1 MPSHQARQNR
11 RVEHET
17 RPLFTPTVAAPSGE
31 VIQREATSD
40 AGQNIAASLENT
52 GTGQGLEGSTRSFLE
67 PKFGHNFAN
76 VKIHA
81 DGHADQMSKAV
92 NARAFTTGQDVF
104 FRQGEYNPNSSEGMH
119 LLAHELTHTIQQSR
133 GSVSGTSIGDGLA
146 ISDPNDAFEQEAS
159 AAANSVA
166 RGERVHVGM
175 ASGGV
180 VQRKADSSVDL
191 MPLVLQRDPNPA
203 PPAAPAPSTGTGV
216 KNTFETPPFKVPHE
230 ATSLGPVKMQAEIK
244 AELSFDQPTQAS
256 SSSDPGAP
264 TQARAGVTAS
274 PTGGVGYQAEV
285 QKEFQRRSEGALAGW
300 KPTIKG
306 GGKVTSNGG
315 EIGIEGAIERDF
327 LAGTVLSQTIKFTI
341 LGVDLKEN
349 DITFVGMSYT
359 VALAKKFKAE
369 FMPGIEVEVKG
380 GIEFKFTPDWIA
392 IGKWIAER
400 LAVSAGEA
408 VVVDGAAV
416 AGSAAAVIAPVG
428 AAALIIAGFIQTG
441 KNIDASRAAI
451 GTAVRLRKQ
460 AKDFA
465 KAYAGKLTGG
475 SGSGP
480 GADAA
485 EQKIKEYRIVS
496 LKERAEACNDLR
508 EKNGGYQKI
517 YTDILTALRPK
528 LFAQAVAEFETNYQT
543 QFGILESIG
552 EDWGMRGVFRKDM
565 RMILFADDE

>member
-1 MPSHQARQNR
+1 M
-11 RVEHET
+11 
-17 RPLFTPTVAAPSGE
+17 FTPTVAAPSSE

-40 AGQNIAASLENT
+40 TGQNIVTSLET
-52 GTGQGLEGSTRSFLE
+52 AGTGQSLDGSTRSFLE
-67 PKFGHNFAN
+67 PKFGHDFAN

-104 FRQGEYNPNSSEGMH
+104 FKQGEYKPNSAEGMH

-133 GSVSGTSIGDGLA
+133 GAVSGTSIGDGLA

-159 AAANSVA
+159 VVADRVA
-166 RGERVHVGM
+166 RGEQVRVGQ
-175 ASGGV
+175 ATSGV
-180 VQRKADSSVDL
+180 VQRSVDTGQ
-191 MPLVLQRDPNPA
+191 MVLQRDPNPA
-203 PPAAPAPSTGTGV
+203 PPAAPAPTTGTGV
-216 KNTFETPPFKVPHE
+216 KHTFETPPLKLPPEPV
-230 ATSLGPVKMQAEIK
+230 SLGPVKMQSETKAEI
-244 AELSFDQPTQAS
+244 SFDTPSADA
-256 SSSDPGAP
+256 SSSDPNAK
-264 TQARAGVTAS
+264 TQTRAGVTAS

-285 QKEFQRRSEGALAGW
+285 QREFERRVDGALKGW
-300 KPTIKG
+300 KPSIKG
-306 GGKVTSNGG
+306 GGKVTTNGG
-315 EIGIEGAIERDF
+315 EIALEGGLEGELFKGA
-327 LAGTVLSQTIKFTI
+327 AVSHTIKFTI

-359 VALAKKFKAE
+359 AAIAVKPENWFPNTPEIK
-369 FMPGIEVEVKG
+369 GIEIKG
-380 GIEFKFTPDWIA
+380 GTEFKFTPDWVQ
-392 IGKWIAER
+392 IGKWIAEK
-400 LAVSAGEA
+400 LAISAAEA
-408 VVVDGAAV
+408 VAVDGAAV
-416 AGSAAAVIAPVG
+416 AASAAAIIAPAG

-451 GTAVRLRKQ
+451 GTAVRLRRQ

-475 SGSGP
+475 SGAGP

-485 EQKIKEYRIVS
+485 EEKIRMYQIASR
-496 LKERAEACNDLR
+496 KERVEACNDLK

-517 YTDILTALRPK
+517 YGDILAALRPK
-528 LFAQAVAEFETNYQT
+528 LFTQAVAEFETNYQA

-565 RMILFADDE
+565 RMILFADDD

>member
-1 MPSHQARQNR
+1 
-11 RVEHET
+11 
-17 RPLFTPTVAAPSGE
+17 
-31 VIQREATSD
+31 
-40 AGQNIAASLENT
+40 
-52 GTGQGLEGSTRSFLE
+52 
-67 PKFGHNFAN
+67 
-76 VKIHA
+76 
-81 DGHADQMSKAV
+81 
-92 NARAFTTGQDVF
+92 
-104 FRQGEYNPNSSEGMH
+104 MH

-146 ISDPNDAFEQEAS
+146 ISDPSDAFEQEAS

-166 RGERVHVGM
+166 RGERVNVGR
-175 ASGGV
+175 ATSGV
-180 VQRKADSSVDL
+180 VQRSVDTGQ
-191 MPLVLQRDPNPA
+191 VILQRDPNPA
-203 PPAAPAPSTGTGV
+203 PPAAPAPTTGTGV

-230 ATSLGPVKMQAEIK
+230 AVSLGPVKMQAEIK

-256 SSSDPGAP
+256 SSSDPSAP

-315 EIGIEGAIERDF
+315 EIGVEGAIERDF
-327 LAGTVLSQTIKFTI
+327 LAGTLLSQTIKFTI

-359 VALAKKFKAE
+359 VAIAKKFKAE

-380 GIEFKFTPDWIA
+380 GIEFKFTPDWIQ
-392 IGKWIAER
+392 IGKWIAEK
-400 LAVSAGEA
+400 LAVSAAEA

-416 AGSAAAVIAPVG
+416 AAG
-428 AAALIIAGFIQTG
+428 AAAIIAPAGAAAMIIAGFIQTG

-460 AKDFA
+460 AKDYA

-480 GADAA
+480 GADVA

-496 LKERAEACNDLR
+496 LKDRAEACNDLK

-517 YTDILTALRPK
+517 YTDILTALRPQ
-528 LFAQAVAEFETNYQT
+528 LFEKAVTEFEINFKE
-543 QFGILESIG
+543 QFGILEGIG

-565 RMILFADDE
+565 RRILFADDE

>member
-1 MPSHQARQNR
+1 LGLIMPSHQVRQNR
-11 RVEHET
+11 RVEHEA
-17 RPLFTPTVAAPSGE
+17 RPVFTPAVAAPSNE
-31 VIQREATSD
+31 VIQREASSD

-52 GTGQGLEGSTRSFLE
+52 GTGQSLEGSTRSFLE
-67 PKFGHNFAN
+67 PKFGHDFAN

-104 FRQGEYNPNSSEGMH
+104 FKQGEYKPQSPEGMH

-133 GSVSGTSIGDGLA
+133 GAVSGTSIGDGLA
-146 ISDPNDAFEQEAS
+146 ISDPNDAFEQEAY

-166 RGERVHVGM
+166 RGERVNVGR
-175 ASGGV
+175 ASSGV
-180 VQRKADSSVDL
+180 VQRSVDNSGQ
-191 MPLVLQRDPNPA
+191 MVLQRDPNPA
-203 PPAAPAPSTGTGV
+203 PPAAPAPTTGTGV
-216 KNTFETPPFKVPHE
+216 KSTFETPPLKFPGE
-230 ATSLGPVKMQAEIK
+230 PTSLGPVKMQAELKGEI
-244 AELSFDQPTQAS
+244 SFDAPTPAS
-256 SSSDPGAP
+256 SSSDPSAP
-264 TQARAGVTAS
+264 TQARGGAIAS
-274 PTGGVGYQAEV
+274 PSGAGYQAEV
-285 QKEFQRRSEGALAGW
+285 QTEFKRRTEGALAGW
-300 KPTIKG
+300 KPTLKG
-306 GGKVTSNGG
+306 GGKVTSEGG
-315 EIGIEGAIERDF
+315 EIALEGAIERDW

-349 DITFVGMSYT
+349 DITFVGMSYI
-359 VALAKKFKAE
+359 VGLAKKIPALL
-369 FMPGIEVEVKG
+369 PGIDVEFKG
-380 GIEFKFTPDWIA
+380 TLEFKFTPDWVQ
-392 IGKWIAER
+392 IGKWIAEK
-400 LAVSAGEA
+400 LAVSAAEA

-416 AGSAAAVIAPVG
+416 ASAAAAVIAPVG
-428 AAALIIAGFIQTG
+428 AAAMIIAGFIQTG

-460 AKDFA
+460 AKDYA

-485 EQKIKEYRIVS
+485 EEKIKTYQIASR
-496 LKERAEACNDLR
+496 KDRAEACNDLK

-517 YTDILTALRPK
+517 YTDILAALRPK
-528 LFAQAVAEFETNYQT
+528 LFTQAVAEFEVNYQA

-565 RMILFADDE
+565 RRILFADDD